1 MLRVIGND
9 INLPRQEPFVAS
21 GTLPNGKPILMN
33 SDGTVGAP
41 FNATSI
47 LNEEAGHLTKIATNG
62 SGTFLAMYTF
72 AGGAYPGKVV
82 AGTIS
87 GNTVTLGTPTQWTAE
102 ANLGNQGQDIIYDPD
117 SGKFILF
124 YQAAALGN
132 YLAAI
137 VATVDGTSVTF
148 GSQVVIDSRNVTI
161 MSAAYDTS
169 ANKAVV
175 AWRGTGSN
183 IVAAAVGTVSGT
195 SISFG
200 STATLANRTPNT
212 SIATVYDAYAN
223 KTAVFYQDNST
234 GHGYYVVG
242 TVSGTSISGGST
254 AAFAA
259 AATGGNI
266 NAAYDPDSY
275 KIVIV
280 YPDGG
285 NNSYGTAVV
294 GTISGTSMSFGS
306 EAVYSGTSTS
316 ADQDIAYDT
325 ANNKFFIFYDKQSGG
340 VRGLIGTVS
349 GTSISFGSESTIS
362 SANVT
367 HTDVVYDASAGKAL
381 VVYRDTGNSHYPTL
395 QALDNSFAL
404 TNFTT
409 ESYIGITSGRNVVT
423 SRTQAIGSAAVF
435 ESGDATQQ
443 DIGYDSTNN
452 KVVIAYR
459 DGNNSSHASAI
470 VGTVDP
476 SDNSITFGSS
486 AVYKTAATADNK
498 VIFDSNSGKVVIAFY
513 DGSNSNYGTAVVGT
527 VSGTSISFGTP
538 VVFNSGNATVNI
550 SMAFDSNSYKVVI
563 AYKDQPQ
570 SNYGK
575 AIVGTV
581 SGTAISFG
589 SEATFNAATTNDTSA
604 TFDSTN
610 NKVVIVFQDSGGN
623 SGYASAV
630 VGTVSGTSISFGSKV
645 AYSSNNSPNN
655 AVTFDPV
662 SGKVVAFYEH
672 TGNATYGVVGTVSG
686 TSISFGTAVQFGSD
700 TSAASNVATFDASAG
715 KVVLAYRG
723 GNKGKAVSA
732 TVSGTSLTF
741 DTPVTMFDG
750 DATYTSVAYNS
761 TNERLVF
768 SGRDQTSTNG
778 KARVLSLG
786 FNNISRG
793 QVASG
798 KTVLVNTQ
806 GAISKN
812 HHILTPGQSYFV
824 QSDGTLGTTADS
836 PSVFAG
842 TAISATELIVK
853 G

>member
-9 INLPRQEPFVAS
+9 KNVPRQEPFVAS
-21 GTLPNGKPILMN
+21 GAISNGKPVLMN
-33 SDGTVGAP
+33 ADGTVGGP
-41 FNATSI
+41 FNATTV
-47 LNEEAGHLTKIATNG
+47 LNEEGGLLTKIATNG

-72 AGGAYPGKVV
+72 NGGAYPGKVV

-117 SGKFILF
+117 SDKFILF

-148 GSQVVIDSRNVTI
+148 GSQVVIDSRSVPI
-161 MSAAYDTS
+161 MAAAYDTS

-175 AWRGTGSN
+175 AWKGTGSN

-200 STATLANRTPNT
+200 TTATLASRTPNT

-242 TVSGTSISGGST
+242 TVSGTSITGGST
-254 AAFAA
+254 AAFHGAS
-259 AATGGNI
+259 TGGGI
-266 NAAYDPDSY
+266 NAEYDPDNY
-275 KIVIV
+275 KIVV
-280 YPDGG
+280 LYGDGG
-285 NNSYGTAVV
+285 NNDYGTAVV

-306 EAVYSGTSTS
+306 EAVFSGTSVGG
-316 ADQDIAYDT
+316 DFDLAYDT
-325 ANNKFFIFYDKQSGG
+325 ANNKFFIFYDEQSAG

-349 GTSISFGSESTIS
+349 GTSISFGSQSTIS

-367 HTDVVYDASAGKAL
+367 DTDVVYDASAGKAL

-395 QALDNSFAL
+395 QALDNTFAL

-409 ESYIGITSGRNVVT
+409 ESYIGISAGRNIVT
-423 SRTQAIGSAAVF
+423 SRTQALGSETVF
-435 ESGDATQQ
+435 ESGDATQSG
-443 DIGYDSTNN
+443 IGFDSANG

-459 DGNNSSHASAI
+459 DHNNSNASTAI
-470 VGTVDP
+470 VGTVSGTSISFGTP
-476 SDNSITFGSS
+476 VVYTANS
-486 AVYKTAATADNK
+486 TADTH
-498 VIFDSNSGKVVIAFY
+498 VRFDSNSGKVVIIYY
-513 DGSNSNYGTAVVGT
+513 DGGNNGYGTAVVGT

-538 VVFNSGNATVNI
+538 VVYNSGIATTNL
-550 SMAFDSNSYKVVI
+550 AATFDSNSNKIVI
-563 AYKDQPQ
+563 AYKDGAQ
-570 SNYGK
+570 SDHGK
-575 AIVGTV
+575 AVVGTV

-589 SEATFNAATTNDTSA
+589 TEVTFNAATTSDKSM

-610 NKVVIVFQDSGGN
+610 NKVVIVYQDDGN
-623 SGYASAV
+623 SGHGTAI
-630 VGTVSGTSISFGSKV
+630 VGDVSGTSISFGSEV
-645 AYSSNNSPNN
+645 VYNSNNSPDN
-655 AVTFDPV
+655 AATFDPV
-662 SGKVVAFYEH
+662 SGKVVVFYEH
-672 TGNATYGVVGTVSG
+672 TNNATYGVVGTVSG
-686 TSISFGTAVQFGSD
+686 TSISFGSAVQFGGD
-700 TSAASNVATFDASAG
+700 TNFAYPSAVFDSSAG
-715 KVVLAYRG
+715 KVVLAYQAG
-723 GNKGKAVSA
+723 SKGKAISA

-741 DTPVTMFDG
+741 DTAVTIFDG
-750 DATYTSVAYNS
+750 DATYNDVAYDS

-778 KARVLSLG
+778 KARVVALG
-786 FNNISRG
+786 FNSISRG

-798 KTVLVNTQ
+798 KAVLVDTQ

-812 HHILTPGQSYFV
+812 HSALTPGQQYFV
-824 QSDGTLGTTADS
+824 QSDGSIGTTADD

>member
-9 INLPRQEPFVAS
+9 INLPRQEPFITNSAFS
-21 GTLPNGKPILMN
+21 NGKPVLMN
-33 SDGTVGAP
+33 ADGTVGGP

-47 LNEEAGHLTKIATNG
+47 LNAEAGHLTKIATNG

-87 GNTVTLGTPTQWTAE
+87 GNTVTLGAATQWTAE

-117 SGKFILF
+117 SDKFILF

-137 VATVDGTSVTF
+137 VATVSGTSVSF
-148 GSQVVIDSRNVTI
+148 GSQVVIDSRSVPI
-161 MSAAYDTS
+161 MAAAYDTS

-175 AWRGTGSN
+175 AWKGTGSN

-200 STATLANRTPNT
+200 STATLASRTPNT

-254 AAFAA
+254 AAFHAA
-259 AATGGNI
+259 STGGGI
-266 NAAYDPDSY
+266 NAEYDPDNY
-275 KIVIV
+275 KIVV
-280 YPDGG
+280 LYGDGG
-285 NNSYGTAVV
+285 NNDYGTAVV

-306 EAVYSGTSTS
+306 EAVYSGTSVS
-316 ADQDIAYDT
+316 ADADIAYDT
-325 ANNKFFIFYDKQSGG
+325 ANNKFFIFYDEASGG

-367 HTDVVYDASAGKAL
+367 HTDVAYDASAGKAL

-395 QALDNSFAL
+395 QVLGNSFAL
-404 TNFTT
+404 TNFTS
-409 ESYIGITSGRNVVT
+409 ESYIGISAGRNIVS
-423 SRTQAIGSAAVF
+423 SRTQAIGSETVF
-435 ESGDATQQ
+435 ESGDIAQSG
-443 DIGYDSTNN
+443 IGFDSTNN

-459 DGNNSSHASAI
+459 DANNSNYSTAI

-476 SDNSITFGSS
+476 SDNSISFGSS
-486 AVYKTAATADNK
+486 AVYTNNSTADAR
-498 VIFDSNSGKVVIAFY
+498 VRFDSNSGKVVIVYY
-513 DGSNSNYGTAVVGT
+513 DGGNSNYGTAVVGT

-538 VVFNSGNATVNI
+538 VVYNSGNATTNL
-550 SMAFDSNSYKVVI
+550 AATFDSNSNKIVI
-563 AYKDQPQ
+563 SYKDGAQ
-570 SNYGK
+570 SDHGK
-575 AIVGTV
+575 AI
-581 SGTAISFG
+581 
-589 SEATFNAATTNDTSA
+589 
-604 TFDSTN
+604 
-610 NKVVIVFQDSGGN
+610 
-623 SGYASAV
+623 
-630 VGTVSGTSISFGSKV
+630 VGTVSGTSISFGSEVTFNAATTSDKSMTFDSTNNKV
-645 AYSSNNSPNN
+645 VIVYQDSGNSGHGTAIVGTVSGTSISFGSEVVYNTNNSPDN
-655 AVTFDPV
+655 AVAFDPV
-662 SGKVVAFYEH
+662 SGKVVVFYEH
-672 TGNATYGVVGTVSG
+672 TSNALYGVVGTVSG

-700 TSAASNVATFDASAG
+700 TNMAYPNAVFDSSAG
-715 KVVLAYRG
+715 KVVLAYQG
-723 GNKGKAVSA
+723 GSKGKAISA

-741 DTPVTMFDG
+741 DTGINIFDG
-750 DATYTSVAYNS
+750 DATYNDVAYDS

-798 KTVLVNTQ
+798 KTVLVDTQ

-812 HHILTPGQSYFV
+812 HSALTPGQQYFV
-824 QSDGTLGTTADS
+824 QSDGSIGTTADS

>member
-9 INLPRQEPFVAS
+9 INLPRQEPFITNSAFS
-21 GTLPNGKPILMN
+21 NGKPVLMN
-33 SDGTVGAP
+33 ADGTVGGP

-47 LNEEAGHLTKIATNG
+47 LNAEAGHLTKIATNG

-87 GNTVTLGTPTQWTAE
+87 GNTVTLGAATQWTAE

-117 SGKFILF
+117 SDKFILF

-137 VATVDGTSVTF
+137 VATVSGTSVSF
-148 GSQVVIDSRNVTI
+148 GSQVVIDSRSVPI
-161 MSAAYDTS
+161 MAAAYDTS

-175 AWRGTGSN
+175 AWKGTGSN

-200 STATLANRTPNT
+200 STATLASRTPNT

-254 AAFAA
+254 AAFHAA
-259 AATGGNI
+259 STGGGI
-266 NAAYDPDSY
+266 NAEYDPDNY
-275 KIVIV
+275 KIVV
-280 YPDGG
+280 LYGDGG
-285 NNSYGTAVV
+285 NNDYGTAVV

-306 EAVYSGTSTS
+306 EAVYSGTSVS
-316 ADQDIAYDT
+316 ADADIAYDT
-325 ANNKFFIFYDKQSGG
+325 ANNKFFIFYDKASGG

-367 HTDVVYDASAGKAL
+367 HTDVAYDASAGKAL

-395 QALDNSFAL
+395 QVLGNSFAL
-404 TNFTT
+404 TNFTS
-409 ESYIGITSGRNVVT
+409 ESYIGISAGRNIVS
-423 SRTQAIGSAAVF
+423 SRTQAIGSETVF
-435 ESGDATQQ
+435 ESGDIAQSG
-443 DIGYDSTNN
+443 IGFDSTNN

-459 DGNNSSHASAI
+459 DANNSNYSTAI

-476 SDNSITFGSS
+476 SDNSISFGSS
-486 AVYKTAATADNK
+486 AVYTNNSTADAR
-498 VIFDSNSGKVVIAFY
+498 VRFDSNSGKVVIVYY
-513 DGSNSNYGTAVVGT
+513 DGGNSNYGTAVVGT

-538 VVFNSGNATVNI
+538 VVYNSGNATTNL
-550 SMAFDSNSYKVVI
+550 AATFDSNSNKIVI
-563 AYKDQPQ
+563 SYKDGAQ
-570 SNYGK
+570 SDHGK
-575 AIVGTV
+575 AI
-581 SGTAISFG
+581 
-589 SEATFNAATTNDTSA
+589 
-604 TFDSTN
+604 
-610 NKVVIVFQDSGGN
+610 
-623 SGYASAV
+623 
-630 VGTVSGTSISFGSKV
+630 VGTVSGTSISFGSEVTFNAATTSDKSMTFDSTNNKV
-645 AYSSNNSPNN
+645 VIVYQDSGNSGHGTAIVGTVSGTSISFGSEVVYNTNNSPDN
-655 AVTFDPV
+655 AVAFDPV
-662 SGKVVAFYEH
+662 SGKVVVFYEH
-672 TGNATYGVVGTVSG
+672 TSNALYGVVGTVSG

-700 TSAASNVATFDASAG
+700 TNMAYPNAVFDSSAG
-715 KVVLAYRG
+715 KVVLAYQG
-723 GNKGKAVSA
+723 GSKGKAISA

-741 DTPVTMFDG
+741 DTGINIFDG
-750 DATYTSVAYNS
+750 DATYNDVAYDS

-798 KTVLVNTQ
+798 KTVLVDTQ

-812 HHILTPGQSYFV
+812 HNALTPGQQYFV
-824 QSDGTLGTTADS
+824 QSDGSIGTTADS

>member
-1 MLRVIGND
+1 MLRVIGNN

-47 LNEEAGHLTKIATNG
+47 LNEEGGLLTKIATNG

-72 AGGAYPGKVV
+72 NGGAYPGKVV

-102 ANLGNQGQDIIYDPD
+102 ANIGNQGQDIIYDPD
-117 SGKFILF
+117 TGKFILF

-148 GSQVVIDSRNVTI
+148 GSQVVIDSRNVPI

-175 AWRGTGSN
+175 AWKGTGSS

-200 STATLANRTPNT
+200 STATLASRTPNA

-259 AATGGNI
+259 AATGGM

-280 YPDGG
+280 YDDTG
-285 NNSYGTAVV
+285 NNSYGTAIV
-294 GTISGTSMSFGS
+294 GTVSGTSMSFGS

-316 ADQDIAYDT
+316 GDHDIAYDT

-367 HTDVVYDASAGKAL
+367 HTDVAYDASAGKAL

-404 TNFTT
+404 TNFTS
-409 ESYIGITSGRNVVT
+409 ESYIGISSGRNIVT
-423 SRTQAIGSAAVF
+423 SRTQALGSAAVF
-435 ESGDATQQ
+435 ESGDAPQS
-443 DIGYDSTNN
+443 DIAYDSTNN
-452 KVVIAYR
+452 KVVIVYQ
-459 DGNNSSHASAI
+459 DSNNSSHATAI

-486 AVYKTAATADNK
+486 AVYKASATADNYA
-498 VIFDSNSGKVVIAFY
+498 IFDSNSGKVVIAFY
-513 DGSNSNYGTAVVGT
+513 DGGNSNYGTAVVGT

-550 SMAFDSNSYKVVI
+550 SMAFDSNSNKVVI

-570 SNYGK
+570 SNHGK

-589 SEATFNAATTNDTSA
+589 TEATYNAATTNETAA
-604 TFDSTN
+604 TFDSVN
-610 NKVVIVFQDSGGN
+610 NKVIIVYQDSGGN
-623 SGYASAV
+623 SGKGAAV
-630 VGTVSGTSISFGSKV
+630 VGTVSGTSISFGTPV
-645 AYSSNNSPNN
+645 VYTTNNSPNN

-672 TGNATYGVVGTVSG
+672 TSNATYGVVGTVTG

-700 TSAASNVATFDASAG
+700 TSAASPIATFDASAG

-723 GNKGKAVSA
+723 GSKGKAVAA

-741 DTPVTMFDG
+741 DTPISIFDN

-761 TNERLVF
+761 TNEKLVF
-768 SGRDQTSTNG
+768 SGRVPGANG
-778 KARVLSLG
+778 QARVLSLG

-798 KTVLVNTQ
+798 KTILVDTQ

-812 HHILTPGQSYFV
+812 HNALTPGQSYFV

>member
-9 INLPRQEPFVAS
+9 INLPRQEPFITNSAFS
-21 GTLPNGKPILMN
+21 NGKPVLMN
-33 SDGTVGAP
+33 ADGTVGGP

-47 LNEEAGHLTKIATNG
+47 LNAEAGHLTKIATNG

-87 GNTVTLGTPTQWTAE
+87 GNTVTLGAATQWTAE

-117 SGKFILF
+117 SDKFILF

-137 VATVDGTSVTF
+137 VATVSGTSVSF
-148 GSQVVIDSRNVTI
+148 GSQVVIDSRSVPI
-161 MSAAYDTS
+161 MAAAYDTS

-175 AWRGTGSN
+175 AWKGTGSN

-200 STATLANRTPNT
+200 STATLASRTPNT

-254 AAFAA
+254 AAFHAA
-259 AATGGNI
+259 STGGGI
-266 NAAYDPDSY
+266 NAEYDPDNY
-275 KIVIV
+275 KIVV
-280 YPDGG
+280 LYGDGG
-285 NNSYGTAVV
+285 NNDYGTAVV

-306 EAVYSGTSTS
+306 EAVYSGTSVS
-316 ADQDIAYDT
+316 ADADIAYDT
-325 ANNKFFIFYDKQSGG
+325 ANNKFFIFYDEASGG

-367 HTDVVYDASAGKAL
+367 HTDVAYDASAGKAL

-395 QALDNSFAL
+395 QVLGNSFAL
-404 TNFTT
+404 TNFTS
-409 ESYIGITSGRNVVT
+409 ESYIGISAGRNIVS
-423 SRTQAIGSAAVF
+423 SRTQAIGSETVF
-435 ESGDATQQ
+435 ESGDIAQSG
-443 DIGYDSTNN
+443 IGFDSTNN

-459 DGNNSSHASAI
+459 DANNSNYSTAI

-476 SDNSITFGSS
+476 SDNSISFGSS
-486 AVYKTAATADNK
+486 AVYTNNSTADAR
-498 VIFDSNSGKVVIAFY
+498 VRFDSNSGKVVIVYY
-513 DGSNSNYGTAVVGT
+513 DGGNSNYGTAVVGT

-538 VVFNSGNATVNI
+538 VVYNSGNATTNL
-550 SMAFDSNSYKVVI
+550 AATFDSNSNKIVI
-563 AYKDQPQ
+563 SYKDGAQ
-570 SNYGK
+570 SDHGK
-575 AIVGTV
+575 AI
-581 SGTAISFG
+581 
-589 SEATFNAATTNDTSA
+589 
-604 TFDSTN
+604 
-610 NKVVIVFQDSGGN
+610 
-623 SGYASAV
+623 
-630 VGTVSGTSISFGSKV
+630 VGTVSGTSISFGSEVTFNAATTSDKNMTFDSTNNKV
-645 AYSSNNSPNN
+645 VIVYQDSGNSGHGTAIVGTVSGTSISFGSEVVYNTNNSPDN
-655 AVTFDPV
+655 AVAFDPV
-662 SGKVVAFYEH
+662 SGKVVVFYEH
-672 TGNATYGVVGTVSG
+672 TSNALYGVVGTVSG

-700 TSAASNVATFDASAG
+700 TNMAYPNAVFDSSAG
-715 KVVLAYRG
+715 KVVLAYQG
-723 GNKGKAVSA
+723 GSKGKAISA

-741 DTPVTMFDG
+741 DTGINIFDG
-750 DATYTSVAYNS
+750 DATYNDVAYDS

-798 KTVLVNTQ
+798 KTVLVDTQ

-812 HHILTPGQSYFV
+812 HSALTPGQQYFV
-824 QSDGTLGTTADS
+824 QSDGSIGTTADS